1 MAQQIVSI
9 DADPLLKVAQEL
21 QQVPKAILPAMVS
34 AINRTMDSTITQIK
48 KEVSSEYT
56 IKQKDI
62 AKAIKRTRA
71 NKARLSSVAVAEGG
85 EVALYKF
92 RHTPTSP
99 PPKQRYKQPVKAQ
112 VKKSG
117 GKKVVISEGNKA
129 FVQTV
134 NGNHMIFARKKGA
147 KRLPI
152 KKLYSLSVPQMI
164 ADKNDSKGS
173 IKRIQARAQ
182 EMLEKKINQ
191 EITYRLSK
199 IKGGNK

>member
-1 MAQQIVSI
+1 MAQQYISI
-9 DADPLLKVAQEL
+9 DAEPLLKVAQEL
-21 QQVPKAILPAMVS
+21 QEIPKAILPAMVS
-34 AINRTMDSTITQIK
+34 VVNRTMDSTITQIK

-56 IKQKDI
+56 IKQKDV

-71 NKARLSSVAVAEGG
+71 TKARLSSVAVATGG
-85 EVALYKF
+85 QVALYKF

-117 GKKVVISEGNKA
+117 GKQVVISDGNKA
-129 FVQTV
+129 FVQNV
-134 NGNHMIFARKKGA
+134 NGHAMIFARKKGV

-152 KKLYSLSVPQMI
+152 KKLFALSVPQMI

-182 EMLEKKINQ
+182 EMLEKKVNQ
-191 EITYRLSK
+191 EINYRLSK
-199 IKGGNK
+199 IKGG